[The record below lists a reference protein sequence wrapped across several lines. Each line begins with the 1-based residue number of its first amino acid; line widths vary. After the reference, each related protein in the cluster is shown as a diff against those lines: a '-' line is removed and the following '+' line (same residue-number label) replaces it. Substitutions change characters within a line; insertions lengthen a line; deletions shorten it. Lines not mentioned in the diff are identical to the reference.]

1 MDRNRAGILYE
12 QFLFALDDTRFFYF
26 QNDVYLWNKEI
37 FFFVQKF
44 LNIFP

>member
-12 QFLFALDDTRFFYF
+12 QFLFVLDDTRFSYF
-26 QNDVYLWNKEI
+26 QNDVPLERGN
-37 FFFVQKF
+37 FFVQKF

>member
-12 QFLFALDDTRFFYF
+12 QFLFALDDTRFSYF
-26 QNDVYLWNKEI
+26 QNDVLERGN
-37 FFFVQKF
+37 FFVQKF